1 MDNTSKKISGPN
13 TVISPEMEEKIMWGQ
28 RKNPNKNEIIGGHSS
43 GINNSHPNYAVEEIK
58 INPDGTKNIKY
69 TTQFSDGNLSKIKS
83 STVFPDSWNDTKI
96 VNSVE
101 NIGNSK
107 AISTRARDGA
117 TWHRGTIDGVEIDVI
132 KKGTVL
138 LVLIRQGRLT
148 PCHHLDSRNRGEI
161 KMYEELDEILS
172 ENSSEDS
179 WYDDGFMYAQELL
192 VDFTDED
199 WKKMFQSINDKS
211 DKWKIRLAYCIDDD
225 LGINGLELLLNM
237 LDESDEVAET
247 TIDSLRSFNS
257 EEYKNMIVLNNRVVD
272 KAQELLEK
280 ASLPVQRILE
290 DFLKNIKN

>member
-1 MDNTSKKISGPN
+1 
-13 TVISPEMEEKIMWGQ
+13 
-28 RKNPNKNEIIGGHSS
+28 
-43 GINNSHPNYAVEEIK
+43 
-58 INPDGTKNIKY
+58 
-69 TTQFSDGNLSKIKS
+69 
-83 STVFPDSWNDTKI
+83 
-96 VNSVE
+96 
-101 NIGNSK
+101 
-107 AISTRARDGA
+107 
-117 TWHRGTIDGVEIDVI
+117 
-132 KKGTVL
+132 
-138 LVLIRQGRLT
+138 
-148 PCHHLDSRNRGEI
+148 
-161 KMYEELDEILS
+161 MYEELDEILS

-257 EEYKNMIVLNNRVVD
+257 EEYKKMIVLNNRVVD
-272 KAQELLEK
+272 KAQELLKK